1 MLEIALYSTL
11 IIAGS
16 VIYSIL
22 DDKPKEKE
30 SIPTKDSSI
39 KNKDKE
45 IYDNTYNYFMSLS
58 LEEQHKY
65 INDNLDLR
73 YYKDELTYDTKE
85 ATARQV
91 ARRADKLGKTFNN
104 RFKIY

>member
-1 MLEIALYSTL
+1 MLES
-11 IIAGS
+11 IIWGGIIVVGTAVYGMLNGG
-16 VIYSIL
+16 Y
-22 DDKPKEKE
+22 KEVSNKT
-30 SIPTKDSSI
+30 SNKDS
-39 KNKDKE
+39 KE
-45 IYDNTYNYFMSLS
+45 NHYKETYDYFSKLS
-58 LEEQHKY
+58 LEEQHRY
-65 INDNLDLR
+65 ISDNLDLR

>member
-1 MLEIALYSTL
+1 MLES
-11 IIAGS
+11 IIWTGIILAGTAAYG
-16 VIYSIL
+16 VL
-22 DDKPKEKE
+22 NGGFKETEQKK
-30 SIPTKDSSI
+30 SSNKDS
-39 KNKDKE
+39 KE
-45 IYDNTYNYFMSLS
+45 NHYKETYDYFSKLP

-91 ARRADKLGKTFNN
+91 ARRADKLEKTFNN
-104 RFKIY
+104 RFKAY

>member
-1 MLEIALYSTL
+1 MLES
-11 IIAGS
+11 IIWGG
-16 VIYSIL
+16 IIL
-22 DDKPKEKE
+22 VGTVAYGVLNGGYKEVSSKT
-30 SIPTKDSSI
+30 SNKDS
-39 KNKDKE
+39 KDENHYKE
-45 IYDNTYNYFMSLS
+45 TYDYFSKLS
-58 LEEQHKY
+58 LEEQRRY